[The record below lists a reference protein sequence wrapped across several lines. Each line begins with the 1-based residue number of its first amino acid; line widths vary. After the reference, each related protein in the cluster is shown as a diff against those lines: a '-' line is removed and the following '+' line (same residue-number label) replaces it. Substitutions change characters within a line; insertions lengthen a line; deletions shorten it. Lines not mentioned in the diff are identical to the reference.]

1 MSVSR
6 DMVATWTRP
15 RAVMRR
21 LLSMGQREDRA
32 LAILFAGCALIFVAQ
47 LPRLARADALVVA
60 ERLANSAKAS
70 DTVVTLQAEIA
81 ITLFAWLLVWPLL
94 FYGIG
99 SLTHLIAR
107 LFKARGTFYSARLAL
122 FWSLL
127 ASGPAWLF
135 QGLVA
140 GFIGPGPALQIAG
153 VIVLASFLTFWSICL
168 REAET
173 NPEGATS

>member
-1 MSVSR
+1 MSVTQ
-6 DMVATWTRP
+6 DMAATWIRP
-15 RAVMRR
+15 RTVMRK
-21 LLSMGQREDRA
+21 LLAMGQREDRA
-32 LAILFAGCALIFVAQ
+32 LAFLFASCALIFAAQ
-47 LPRLARADALVVA
+47 LPRLTRADTLLAT
-60 ERLANSAKAS
+60 ERLEQSAKVS

-99 SLTHLIAR
+99 SLSHIIAR
-107 LFKARGTFYSARLAL
+107 IFKGLGTFYTARLAL
-122 FWSLL
+122 FWALL
-127 ASGPAWLF
+127 ASTPAWLF

-153 VIVLASFLTFWSICL
+153 TVLLASFLIFWSVCL

-173 NPEGATS
+173 NPTGETA